1 MLGNWN
7 PGLVGGGTN
16 TIVPEQQKT
25 FQANVSKFY
34 SKHMWFLFG
43 SLQQSIY
50 SSTFQRMLTVR
61 CPLSYTQSADLNHES
76 KQASKTQPET
86 LKFRTKENKLDE
98 RWEGMT
104 GWAVGMGSEHR
115 GCRPHGQNQREG
127 G

>member
-1 MLGNWN
+1 
-7 PGLVGGGTN
+7 
-16 TIVPEQQKT
+16 
-25 FQANVSKFY
+25 
-34 SKHMWFLFG
+34 
-43 SLQQSIY
+43 
-50 SSTFQRMLTVR
+50 MLTVR